1 MTTTLPP
8 GPKVPKLVQTL
19 FMARYWDR
27 WLHACHRRYGD
38 VFTVRMEPWG
48 EIVYFAD
55 PAAIKEIFTT
65 PPTTAH
71 AGEAHAV
78 LAPVLGERSVLV
90 TDEAEHLRR
99 RKLMLPLFHGDAVR
113 EYADLIEA
121 LTEDEL
127 DRWPVGESFALHPRM
142 RELTFEV
149 ILRAVFGITDDAR
162 MGEMRALL
170 PGLVEIDDVLLLMW
184 LRPELGRVGPW
195 KRWGELK
202 ERADALVIDEI
213 RRRRADPAL
222 EQRNDVLSLL
232 LRAGMDDELE
242 LRDQLIT
249 LLLAG
254 HETTAT
260 GLAWAFERLTRTPYA
275 HELAIEAARD
285 GEDGYLDAVA
295 QETLRVRPVIFD
307 VLRKLAE
314 PATIAGHA
322 LPARTVI
329 AAGIGL
335 VQRSAACYPEPRAF
349 RPERFL
355 GGDAPPSYA
364 WIPFGGGTRRCLGA
378 AFAQMEMRV
387 VLRTVLRRT
396 RLRAP
401 SMAPERP
408 RARHITLVPARG
420 SEVIVETRSARP
432 QEQDPDRA
440 RVLSGIAPAP

>member
-113 EYADLIEA
+113 AYADLIEA

-127 DRWPVGESFALHPRM
+127 DRWPQGETFALHRRM
-142 RELTFEV
+142 RALTFEV
-149 ILRAVFGITDDAR
+149 ILRAVFGVDDAAR
-162 MGEMRALL
+162 MAQMREVL
-170 PGLVEIDDVLLLMW
+170 PVLVDIDDVLLLMW
-184 LRPELGRVGPW
+184 LWPQLGRVGPW

-202 ERADALVIDEI
+202 RRADALVIDEI
-213 RRRRADPAL
+213 RRRREDPAL
-222 EQRNDVLSLL
+222 DERNDVLSLL

-242 LRDQLIT
+242 LR
-249 LLLAG
+249 
-254 HETTAT
+254 
-260 GLAWAFERLTRTPYA
+260 
-275 HELAIEAARD
+275 
-285 GEDGYLDAVA
+285 
-295 QETLRVRPVIFD
+295 
-307 VLRKLAE
+307 
-314 PATIAGHA
+314 
-322 LPARTVI
+322 
-329 AAGIGL
+329 
-335 VQRSAACYPEPRAF
+335 
-349 RPERFL
+349 
-355 GGDAPPSYA
+355 
-364 WIPFGGGTRRCLGA
+364 
-378 AFAQMEMRV
+378 
-387 VLRTVLRRT
+387 
-396 RLRAP
+396 
-401 SMAPERP
+401 
-408 RARHITLVPARG
+408 
-420 SEVIVETRSARP
+420 
-432 QEQDPDRA
+432 
-440 RVLSGIAPAP
+440 

>member
-8 GPKVPKLVQTL
+8 GPKVPKLAQTL

-38 VFTVRMEPWG
+38 VFTVRFAPWG
-48 EIVYFAD
+48 DIVYFAD

-65 PPTTAH
+65 PPATAH

-113 EYADLIEA
+113 QYAELIES

-127 DRWPVGESFALHPRM
+127 DRWPVGQSFALHPRV

-202 ERADALVIDEI
+202 GGEDGLVMDEK
-213 RRRRADPAL
+213 RRRRTAPPPGG
-222 EQRNDVLSLL
+222 RNDGPSRLL
-232 LRAGMDDELE
+232 PAGMDAGSE
-242 LRDQLIT
+242 RGARPVT
-249 LLLAG
+249 RLLA
-254 HETTAT
+254 
-260 GLAWAFERLTRTPYA
+260 
-275 HELAIEAARD
+275 
-285 GEDGYLDAVA
+285 
-295 QETLRVRPVIFD
+295 
-307 VLRKLAE
+307 
-314 PATIAGHA
+314 
-322 LPARTVI
+322 
-329 AAGIGL
+329 
-335 VQRSAACYPEPRAF
+335 
-349 RPERFL
+349 
-355 GGDAPPSYA
+355 AP
-364 WIPFGGGTRRCLGA
+364 GT
-378 AFAQMEMRV
+378 
-387 VLRTVLRRT
+387 
-396 RLRAP
+396 
-401 SMAPERP
+401 
-408 RARHITLVPARG
+408 
-420 SEVIVETRSARP
+420 
-432 QEQDPDRA
+432 
-440 RVLSGIAPAP
+440 